1 MKGTMTRTIPGHVD
15 SVGKLLERVALV
27 AKEKVYYQGK
37 PIKRSTDAGAYEV
50 EPPRQIYLS
59 PSLLRRFACHVGC
72 TACCLPFT
80 LDFTNDEFNS
90 FVWKEDVD
98 EEAVAKFENRIL
110 QVNGKEHPIVT
121 YKQYLDD
128 SCPFLRPTRDEG
140 ALGCGFWTEDNSTQP
155 LECAAAP
162 QLLMTTR
169 GEGTTYLTSR
179 PFGRGWA
186 WKEKPECEFDPV
198 PTKIWELPDEEISSE
213 IQDKVMLLERYL
225 HWSEYL
231 EIDTYLPECVQAMKH
246 LPTLLKD
253 QNVMAGVRI
262 V

>member
-1 MKGTMTRTIPGHVD
+1 MTRTIPGHVD

-27 AKEKVYYQGK
+27 AKEKIYYQGK
-37 PIKRSTDAGAYEV
+37 PIKRTTDAGAYEV
-50 EPPRQIYLS
+50 EPPEQIYLS

-98 EEAVAKFENRIL
+98 SEAIGKFETRIL
-110 QVNGKEHPIVT
+110 QVNGKEQPIQT

-169 GEGTTYLTSR
+169 GQGATVLMKR

-186 WKEKPECEFDPV
+186 WKDKPQCEFDPV
-198 PTKIWELPDEEISSE
+198 ADSPGKIDDDFDLSNEI
-213 IQDKVMLLERYL
+213 MLLERYN
-225 HWSEYL
+225 HWAEYL
-231 EIDTYLPECVQAMKH
+231 EIETYIPEILDVLPNLAYTMKSEKY
-246 LPTLLKD
+246 LKM
-253 QNVMAGVRI
+253 VPVL